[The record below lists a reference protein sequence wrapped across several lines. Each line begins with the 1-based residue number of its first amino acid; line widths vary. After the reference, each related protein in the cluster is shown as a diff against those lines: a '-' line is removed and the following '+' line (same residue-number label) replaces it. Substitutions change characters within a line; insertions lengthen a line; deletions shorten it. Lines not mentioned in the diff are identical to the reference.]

1 MIDYVLKINA
11 RNYSVQYKI
20 QSVEIS
26 IELGKLVIPRPHY
39 VSKCI
44 NFTL

>member
-26 IELGKLVIPRPHY
+26 IELGKLVIDY
-39 VSKCI
+39 MVIVNSTSSLC
-44 NFTL
+44 